1 MSLYFFINYLV
12 RGYINRGQTHR
23 SFESKI
29 LRKNDIT
36 KGFPEWSVYKNDMH
50 INSINETNEIRNG
63 PSKITSDLQ
72 LSKELSR
79 LILLEANETGASDN
93 KRYLYCEL
101 LFINREIHDMVKN
114 RITLTPQKMRYL
126 FIVYYHYTL
135 DNSLVLLLNDLMKDQ
150 EFFMRLIKRI
160 FKYPCFRD
168 WIEIHD
174 VIKTS
179 KYEKL
184 YETFRKELTN
194 SNYLVHKTEKEL
206 IERQRSKS
214 SWEIL
219 FT

>member
-12 RGYINRGQTHR
+12 RGYINRGQTNH

-29 LRKNDIT
+29 FRKNDIT

-50 INSINETNEIRNG
+50 INSISETNEIRNG

-135 DNSLVLLLNDLMKDQ
+135 DNSLVSLLNDLMRDQ
-150 EFFMRLIKRI
+150 KFFMRLIKRI
-160 FKYPCFRD
+160 FKYPYFRD
-168 WIEIHD
+168 WIEIHEI
-174 VIKTS
+174 IKTS
-179 KYEKL
+179 NYNKL
-184 YETFRKELTN
+184 YKTFRKELTN
-194 SNYLVHKTEKEL
+194 SNYSLHTTEKEL